1 MSTERQATQLKYL
14 WLYLRHRLRWQREVS
29 LVNREDRK
37 WIPQKPKCESG
48 VGGFVSIGLT
58 ECRYAFGIFG
68 YGIALS
74 FAVFLTELI
83 RKHSKGIYKI
93 FKSSRGMQD

>member
-1 MSTERQATQLKYL
+1 MIGNQNNLLNIISILSL
-14 WLYLRHRLRWQREVS
+14 NRLRWQREVS
-29 LVNREDRK
+29 LVNREERK

-68 YGIALS
+68 CGAALS
-74 FAVFLTELI
+74 FGLFLIELI
-83 RKHSKGIYKI
+83 CKHSKGIYRI
-93 FKSSRGMQD
+93 VQG